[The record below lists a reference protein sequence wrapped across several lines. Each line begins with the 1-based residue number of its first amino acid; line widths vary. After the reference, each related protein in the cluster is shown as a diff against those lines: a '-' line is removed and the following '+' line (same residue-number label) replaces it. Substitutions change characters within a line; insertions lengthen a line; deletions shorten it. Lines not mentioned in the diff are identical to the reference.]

1 MAYFTMWWKEQ
12 SPSMKDKVK
21 ELVKNHQLSFANGGW
36 CMHDEAT
43 THFMGM
49 IDQTTRGHDFLKTT
63 FDGYTPR
70 KFFLQKKELINFI
83 TFTSGIS

>member
-12 SPSMKDKVK
+12 TPFMREQVK
-21 ELVKNHQLSFANGGW
+21 ELVKNRQLSFVNGGW

-70 KFFLQKKELINFI
+70 KLLVRKNE
-83 TFTSGIS
+83 